1 MAVSFTPEQ
10 LSARQLIQAAWKTLQ
25 AGNKAGARHMAE
37 QAVNLAPE
45 LEDGWIMLAAVAQ
58 PQAALGYLQ
67 RALQINPNSQRAQAG
82 IRWAERQ
89 LAASPARR
97 TALLARTTRAASWPY
112 FLIGG
117 LTVMIISAIMLAS
130 LWLVASSGVALAG
143 SERLNP
149 VSAVNSAPDST
160 AASSEPALV
169 LPVLQSTAQPTPLPN
184 LVPYQEPTPATEIV
198 VAAAPTQIPP
208 TQISPTE
215 IPPTSLPQPSP
226 TPAPV
231 ESTDSGLV
239 MTFVDSAAAS
249 PEQAP
254 ETASLP
260 VDGRYTVQAGD
271 TPSLLAR
278 RFGVSLPALLSING
292 LNTSSVIYPGQEL
305 IIPDANYVPAQP
317 VVEQPQSGGG
327 KYILVDISEQ
337 HLYAYENGALVYSF
351 VASTGMNNA
360 TRVGVFA
367 VQSKIPNAY
376 GATWNI
382 WMPNWMGI
390 YWAGSL
396 ENGIHALPILP
407 NGQRLWAGYLGT
419 PISYGCV
426 VLGEYESSLLYN
438 WAEIGTPVEIRW

>member
-1 MAVSFTPEQ
+1 MAVSMTPQQ
-10 LSARQLIQAAWKTLQ
+10 LSARRMVQAAWQAMQ
-25 AGNKAGARHMAE
+25 AGNKTEARRRAE
-37 QAVNLAPE
+37 QAVNLAPD
-45 LEDGWIMLAAVAQ
+45 LEDAWIMLAALAG
-58 PQAALGYLQ
+58 PKAALGYLQ

-82 IRWAERQ
+82 LRWAERQ
-89 LAASPARR
+89 LAAAPQKRTVLPAKTPRSI
-97 TALLARTTRAASWPY
+97 SWPY
-112 FLIGG
+112 FVMGG
-117 LTVMIISAIMLAS
+117 LVVTMISAVMLAS
-130 LWLVASSGVALAG
+130 LWLITSSGVALARPEAA
-143 SERLNP
+143 SP
-149 VSAVNSAPDST
+149 VSAANPASVPEE
-160 AASSEPALV
+160 ASSEQVLV
-169 LPVLQSTAQPTPLPN
+169 LPVLQSTPQPTPLPN
-184 LVPYQEPTPATEIV
+184 LVAYQEQPAITESIV
-198 VAAAPTQIPP
+198 VTEAPTQTPSTNQPHPEDPQPEASP
-208 TQISPTE
+208 TQ
-215 IPPTSLPQPSP
+215 
-226 TPAPV
+226 A
-231 ESTDSGLV
+231 DSGLV
-239 MTFVDSAAAS
+239 MTFVDSAPAAS

-254 ETASLP
+254 ESASLP
-260 VDGRYTVQAGD
+260 ADGRYIVQSGD
-271 TPSLLAR
+271 TPSALAR

-305 IIPDANYVPAQP
+305 IIPDANYVPTQP
-317 VVEQPQSGGG
+317 VVEQPASGGG

-360 TRVGVFA
+360 TRVGTFA
-367 VQSKIPNAY
+367 VQSKIPSAY

-396 ENGIHALPILP
+396 ENGIHSLPILP